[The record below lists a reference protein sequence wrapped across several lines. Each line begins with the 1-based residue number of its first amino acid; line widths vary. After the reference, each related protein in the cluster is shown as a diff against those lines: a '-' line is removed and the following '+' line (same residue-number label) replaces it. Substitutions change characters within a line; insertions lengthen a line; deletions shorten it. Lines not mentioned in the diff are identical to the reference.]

1 VKHFAVT
8 AFNKFISCYNQCVK
22 MFGFAKYGSMSG
34 IFIKLSLMF
43 LTHIYCLV
51 NTVDNL
57 VTVSFVG
64 LMF

>member
-1 VKHFAVT
+1 
-8 AFNKFISCYNQCVK
+8 